1 MCKFVFLTLDFFKEF
16 ALALTDETL
25 LFLGFGFGLFAEVAF
40 YSGFGLELVEALK
53 VTVTVDFEVAAFAGY
68 QLEKLFSLLVLL
80 LVPWAFLLAGLA
92 HETYLAHL
100 QCVLSGLLSF
110 LLLFS
115 SFHALMTKL

>member
-1 MCKFVFLTLDFFKEF
+1 MKHCCFWV
-16 ALALTDETL
+16 
-25 LFLGFGFGLFAEVAF
+25 LGLGYLQKSHFMRDLG
-40 YSGFGLELVEALK
+40 SELVEALK
-53 VTVTVDFEVAAFAGY
+53 VTVAVDFEVARLAGD

-80 LVPWAFLLAGLA
+80 LVPGAFLFAGLA